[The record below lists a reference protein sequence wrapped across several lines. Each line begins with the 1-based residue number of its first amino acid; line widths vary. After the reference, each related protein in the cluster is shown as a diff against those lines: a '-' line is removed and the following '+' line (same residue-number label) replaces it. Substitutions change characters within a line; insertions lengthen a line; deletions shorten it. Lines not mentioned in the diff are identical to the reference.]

1 MIYNTSETVKNLAS
15 YMITVSASVMP
26 FIACAN
32 AAYFTIRSGGKVLVT
47 ILFDSVFSW
56 VAVVPAAFVLSRF
69 TSAGIH
75 TIYFVCQYIEILKTF
90 FGLLLLK
97 KGTWIKQ
104 IVDGG
109 DEISAAQNFSE

>member
-75 TIYFVCQYIEILKTF
+75 TIYFVCPVYRN
-90 FGLLLLK
+90 
-97 KGTWIKQ
+97 
-104 IVDGG
+104 
-109 DEISAAQNFSE
+109 S

>member
-1 MIYNTSETVKNLAS
+1 M
-15 YMITVSASVMP
+15 
-26 FIACAN
+26 
-32 AAYFTIRSGGKVLVT
+32 LVT

-56 VAVVPAAFVLSRF
+56 VVVVPAAFVLSRF

-75 TIYFVCQYIEILKTF
+75 TIYFICQYIEILKTF

-104 IVDGG
+104 LVTSG
-109 DEISAAQNFSE
+109 DEISSAQNFSK